1 MKKSRVLAM
10 LLSLMMLVCSLPVMQ
25 VSATVGDS
33 DADIASSMG
42 VADARVVYEQ
52 EITAD
57 YTPVDV
63 ASVSTA
69 STYTDDGV
77 QLDAEGTSWILEP
90 KAEFY
95 HPVNAVVVKAKVG
108 ADNRLT
114 IYTEGGGRTT
124 KTNTTTARGYV
135 LIADKLV
142 YARNDANAL
151 VAGKIGEEDF
161 QVGDEWFELL
171 FVHHDTSFDLYVKN
185 DTSKEGCSSTNGL
198 WKKLDYEGNLM
209 YENGHAGTAKEHHF
223 YLGHKVGTAGENSY
237 VKSVKVYNEN
247 VTMESLLGVAAA
259 KNTYNVQI
267 DANSG
272 SRNDV
277 AFHEDN
283 NYGPGSYTANGVTFA
298 SGDKATMWGVK
309 PATNYWSVKNA
320 TVIKAKLGN
329 SADVISLFG
338 MSPVTGK
345 RFNYKIAHDQVNHQ
359 GGAALTSIGWLN
371 GDSTSAAK
379 QRFTPG
385 TDWFELM
392 VVEEA
397 DHQKFY
403 GRNEQTANVWSYLG
417 RVNGYEEINVAMP
430 VYAIA
435 KSTDAASPILIQSI
449 SVYRA
454 DDGTTD
460 PAFETETPEQPGGS
474 GSQEPDTPDVET
486 PVYDTIEKVLTA
498 HLKNDMKVDVDV
510 TMTASSNAW
519 NFANSTMTAYTR
531 SDNVAI
537 VNPAGASYTQEG
549 LNLSG
554 TNGTDTWKFSPFRG
568 WSPMNT
574 SNGGNSFRAVYFK
587 VKGTVNTIVKTPDN
601 YSLVRL
607 TSSPGVA
614 LSSMKAL
621 DGETSVI
628 RSLTQ
633 DVTPDDN
640 WIEYLMMPRNTN
652 AVYLWAKSDTL
663 TGGNWVR
670 VMGLDRYYY
679 TTSNAEDYDAVRRT
693 GMSFSGS
700 GVVADWKTIDYNTT
714 DRSVIVN
721 DAAVTPAGATVA
733 WMEEEFDN
741 TSTYQPEPVFGDA
754 VTVANGILSTNVKLA
769 NEAEGIAATSGHVK
783 FNKFYIPVGGYAEFK
798 MKSNGLKSITM
809 DDGVNK
815 WAVTL
820 NCDYSQFPG
829 TQSEGGGFTADSD
842 MSWRT
847 WRIVRTAN
855 GYSTYSKADGDTG
868 WRIHAVDGI
877 SSESAG
883 NDAYISIQFYA
894 NADGVNN
901 GNGQLDY
908 MKIYGTEAFD
918 SGDDEGGSEGGDTP
932 GGDQPE
938 TNVIDTIAEV
948 IQQSVASSGASK
960 GDTVV
965 KEKTDDLF
973 ATSHHWNFAN
983 STMETY
989 FRSGNGSL
997 ALPTGAELTAEG
1009 LDLSGTQ
1016 GVGKWTY
1023 LPHAQWSFVNA
1034 KPGSDTAFR
1043 AGYVKV
1049 KGNVTISFTGSA
1061 HKRLINVYTKPNT
1074 ATTSGLDN
1082 KATSFVP
1089 DDGWVEYLFV
1099 PYNSNNVRIW
1109 AKKVNDKVWVDY
1121 GRSGTTEEVENAAN
1135 VRGLH
1140 FAGTGV
1146 VAEWK
1151 TYEFNENGYS
1161 AGYPDTK
1168 LIATTAEITP
1178 ATANVLAYGA
1188 EFDVIPE
1195 KAVLAAG
1202 ATVANGV
1209 LDTKATVK
1217 NDELGTVTADGTMKI
1232 AGLFIPVG
1240 GYAEFKAKGNGAM
1253 EIAFDDGTNKFY
1265 MHRLPADNYSIQG
1278 SVATPFGGF
1287 VNDSDMA
1294 WRTYRLVR
1302 TNEGYSLYSQA
1313 EGDTGWRM
1321 QAVANEANQFASDGN
1336 GAYVKFRFHTNCDGV
1351 SVGNGQM
1358 DYLRIYGTEPF
1369 DFGDDEGGGE
1379 GGDNPGGEGQEPGG
1393 DQPEPNVI
1401 DTIYEVLQ
1409 EGVSKSSA
1417 TQGEFVAKV
1426 KTDNLYATTHDWNFE
1441 NSTMETYSRTGN
1453 GSLKMPEGA
1462 AFTAEGLDL
1471 SGTQGN
1477 GEWKYFPHA
1486 SWAFVNANTGSNV
1499 TFRAGYVKVK
1509 GKVTISFTG
1518 SEHKRL
1524 IKVYTEPNVATAS
1537 GLDAKATTFVPDDG
1551 WVEYI
1556 FIPKNSNSI
1565 NIWAKKASDAVWT
1578 YCGTSGTTELVT
1590 DASPNRGLH
1599 FSGTGVVALWKT
1611 FEFNE
1616 NGYNAGY
1623 PDKKTIATEKEA
1635 TPENADTLWFS
1646 EEFDQE
1652 ITYFPSP
1659 VLGAASSVANGVL
1672 DTKTT
1677 VKNDSLGTVNAEGTL
1692 QYDGLVIPVGGYAEF
1707 KAKGNGTIEVLFD
1720 DGTNQ
1725 FTMHR
1730 LPADNYSIR
1739 GTAYT
1744 TFANFVNDSDMAWRT
1759 YRVVRTAEGYSFYSK
1774 AEGDTGWRIMGTAAE
1789 ESKLASDGKGARIYF
1804 RFHTNCDGVSVGNG
1818 QLDYLRIYG
1827 VAPDAPLTLTDGY
1840 TTTPVA
1846 KGATLEYPDYLRIIP
1861 GKGVT
1866 EGKVIICNYDGKVLK
1881 GMKTID
1887 VSELADGGS
1896 VNVFDE
1902 DNNTIKLFLWDSI
1915 EGMKSLSNEVLKV
1928 QY

>member
-33 DADIASSMG
+33 DADIASLMG
-42 VADARVVYEQ
+42 VADATVVYEQ
-52 EITAD
+52 EMAAD

-77 QLDAEGTSWILEP
+77 QLDTEGTSWILEP

-95 HPVNAVVVKAKVG
+95 HSVNAVVVKVKVG
-108 ADNRLT
+108 AGNRLT

-124 KTNTTTARGYV
+124 KTGTTTARAYV
-135 LIADKLV
+135 LIADKVV
-142 YARNDANAL
+142 YARNDANTL

-161 QVGDEWFELL
+161 QVGDDWFELM
-171 FVHHDTSFDLYVKN
+171 FVHHDTTFDLYVKN
-185 DTSKEGCSSTNGL
+185 NTTKEGCSSTDGA
-198 WKKLDYEGNLM
+198 WKQLTYDGSLL

-223 YLGHKVGTAGENSY
+223 YLGHKVGSAGENSY

-247 VTMESLLGVAAA
+247 VTVESLLGVTTA
-259 KNTYNVQI
+259 KNTYNVQV

-272 SRNDV
+272 SRTDM
-277 AFHEDN
+277 AFYEDN
-283 NYGPGSYTANGVTFA
+283 NYTAGSYTANGMAFA
-298 SGDKATMWGVK
+298 SGNKSTLWGVK

-329 SADVISLFG
+329 SADTISLFG

-359 GGAALTSIGWLN
+359 GGATLTSIGWLN

-417 RVNGYEEINVAMP
+417 MVNGYEEINVAMP

-435 KSTDAASPILIQSI
+435 KSTDAANPILIQSI

-454 DDGTTD
+454 DDGTND
-460 PAFETETPEQPGGS
+460 PAFETVTPEQPGGS
-474 GSQEPDTPDVET
+474 GGQEPDTPDVET

-498 HLKNDMKVDVDV
+498 HLKNDMKLDVDV

-519 NFANSTMTAYTR
+519 NFANSTMTTYTR

-537 VNPAGASYTQEG
+537 VTPAGASYAQEG

-568 WSPMNT
+568 WSPLNT

-587 VKGTVNTIVKTPDN
+587 VKGTVNTVVKTPDN

-633 DVTPDDN
+633 DITPDDN

-679 TTSNAEDYDAVRRT
+679 TTSSAEDYDAIRRT

-700 GVVADWKTIDYNTT
+700 GVVADWKTIDYNTA
-714 DRSVIVN
+714 DRTVITN
-721 DAAVTPAGATVA
+721 DAAVTPAGASVA

-741 TSTYQPEPVFGDA
+741 TSTYKPQPTYGNA
-754 VTVANGILSTNVKLA
+754 VTIANGVMSANTKLG

-815 WAVTL
+815 WAITL

-829 TQSEGGGFTADSD
+829 TQSEGGGFTSDSD

-855 GYSTYSKADGDTG
+855 GYSIYSKADGDTG

-894 NADGVNN
+894 NADGVND

-908 MKIYGTEAFD
+908 MKIYGTEPFD
-918 SGDDEGGSEGGDTP
+918 PGDDEGDSGDQ

-948 IQQSVASSGASK
+948 IQQSVASSGATK

-965 KEKTDDLF
+965 KEKTDDLI

-989 FRSGNGSL
+989 NRNGNGSL
-997 ALPTGAELTAEG
+997 AMPEGAALTEEG

-1016 GVGKWTY
+1016 GVGDWKY
-1023 LPHAQWSFVNA
+1023 LPHAQWAFVNA
-1034 KPGSDTAFR
+1034 KPGSSTAFR

-1049 KGNVTISFTGSA
+1049 KGDVTISFTGSE
-1061 HKRLINVYTKPNT
+1061 HRRLINVYTKPNA
-1074 ATTSGLDN
+1074 ATTSGLDK
-1082 KATSFVP
+1082 KATTFVP
-1089 DDGWVEYLFV
+1089 DGDWVEYLFV
-1099 PYNSNNVRIW
+1099 PHNSNNVRIW
-1109 AKKVNDKVWVDY
+1109 AKKATDKTWVDY
-1121 GRSGTTEEVENAAN
+1121 GRSGSTELADSATNI
-1135 VRGLH
+1135 RGLH
-1140 FAGTGV
+1140 FSGTGV

-1161 AGYPDTK
+1161 AANPDTK
-1168 LIATTAEITP
+1168 LIATDAEAKAEGANTLWFAEEFTQQPNYSP
-1178 ATANVLAYGA
+1178 APVFG
-1188 EFDVIPE
+1188 
-1195 KAVLAAG
+1195 AG

-1217 NDELGTVTADGTMKI
+1217 ND
-1232 AGLFIPVG
+1232 
-1240 GYAEFKAKGNGAM
+1240 
-1253 EIAFDDGTNKFY
+1253 
-1265 MHRLPADNYSIQG
+1265 
-1278 SVATPFGGF
+1278 
-1287 VNDSDMA
+1287 
-1294 WRTYRLVR
+1294 
-1302 TNEGYSLYSQA
+1302 
-1313 EGDTGWRM
+1313 
-1321 QAVANEANQFASDGN
+1321 
-1336 GAYVKFRFHTNCDGV
+1336 
-1351 SVGNGQM
+1351 
-1358 DYLRIYGTEPF
+1358 
-1369 DFGDDEGGGE
+1369 
-1379 GGDNPGGEGQEPGG
+1379 
-1393 DQPEPNVI
+1393 
-1401 DTIYEVLQ
+1401 
-1409 EGVSKSSA
+1409 
-1417 TQGEFVAKV
+1417 
-1426 KTDNLYATTHDWNFE
+1426 
-1441 NSTMETYSRTGN
+1441 
-1453 GSLKMPEGA
+1453 
-1462 AFTAEGLDL
+1462 
-1471 SGTQGN
+1471 
-1477 GEWKYFPHA
+1477 
-1486 SWAFVNANTGSNV
+1486 
-1499 TFRAGYVKVK
+1499 
-1509 GKVTISFTG
+1509 
-1518 SEHKRL
+1518 
-1524 IKVYTEPNVATAS
+1524 
-1537 GLDAKATTFVPDDG
+1537 
-1551 WVEYI
+1551 
-1556 FIPKNSNSI
+1556 
-1565 NIWAKKASDAVWT
+1565 
-1578 YCGTSGTTELVT
+1578 
-1590 DASPNRGLH
+1590 
-1599 FSGTGVVALWKT
+1599 
-1611 FEFNE
+1611 
-1616 NGYNAGY
+1616 
-1623 PDKKTIATEKEA
+1623 
-1635 TPENADTLWFS
+1635 
-1646 EEFDQE
+1646 
-1652 ITYFPSP
+1652 
-1659 VLGAASSVANGVL
+1659 
-1672 DTKTT
+1672 
-1677 VKNDSLGTVNAEGTL
+1677 SLGTINAEGTL
-1692 QYDGLVIPVGGYAEF
+1692 RFDGLVIPVGGYAEF
-1707 KAKGNGTIEVLFD
+1707 KAKGNGTFEVTID

-1725 FTMHR
+1725 FTMQR

-1739 GTAYT
+1739 GTATT

-1774 AEGDTGWRIMGTAAE
+1774 AEGDTGWRIMGTASE
-1789 ESKLASDGKGARIYF
+1789 ESKLASDGKGAYVYF

-1818 QLDYLRIYG
+1818 QMDYLRIYG
-1827 VAPDAPLTLTDGY
+1827 AASEDALAVVDGFE
-1840 TTTPVA
+1840 VVEN
-1846 KGATLEYPDYLRIIP
+1846 GAILNNPGRIRIIVRDDITS
-1861 GKGVT
+1861 GEVL
-1866 EGKVIICNYDGKVLK
+1866 IANYDGRILK
-1881 GMKTID
+1881 KLQSID
-1887 VSELADGGS
+1887 VSELANMEYIDVRDEENS
-1896 VNVFDE
+1896 NVK
-1902 DNNTIKLFLWDSI
+1902 IFLWDSL
-1915 EGMKSLSNEVLKV
+1915 EGNSKSLGEKISLS
-1928 QY
+1928 Y